1 MNKIVLV
8 VICIL
13 FIFQI
18 SYAQTNDSEYVLEAD
33 KVTRL
38 GNNVYEAEGNV
49 LLSSKNI
56 KITSNKMIYNA
67 ETSQVQA
74 EGNVIIESPEQK
86 LEAEKIDYNMNKE
99 IGTAENIQGFI
110 APFNYLCAKTMNK
123 TGPTTF
129 TIKDAKISACSGSV
143 PEWSLSMYEGKLD
156 LDGYMQMNHT
166 TVNVLDSPFIYV
178 PKFFYPISSN
188 RKTGFLMPLIG
199 YSETMGAIG
208 NIKYFIAPDINYD
221 FTIGLGLYSERGVQE
236 QFEARYAHDEK
247 SSFYIS
253 AEHIK
258 DYDSEADTQSRWRA
272 TTKNQYV
279 PIKNLYLN
287 LNGDYV
293 SDYLY
298 IRNFDEYSIS
308 TYDKENYQNMYFAEL
323 RLKYINDYIDSQVH
337 YRRDMLYRDT
347 NTGYIQN
354 HLVRMP
360 SVRLNKIVKDIP
372 YVFFEYDLNYDY
384 LTYRETNYY
393 NLTQNKPDESNDWV
407 MNRFSSYG
415 RLYTPIDLKVLT
427 LTPSAYIGYIRWQ
440 DSTKPFNFTDSI
452 SPDFGGIYK
461 IDDKTAQ
468 KYWGGAD
475 LTLAVKEIYKD
486 YGLFRHS
493 IQNNIIMGYSP
504 KLLHPESNATTFYP
518 NLLTNDVTS
527 YQSTLSYEFITAL
540 IGSGWYMKLTLNQ
553 GVDFM
558 KIDNPLTPLNAKLSL
573 NALGYVSNDT
583 ELIYNHS
590 GELKDG
596 EPRVQYFN
604 NTLTLRFLR
613 YFFLTNTYTY
623 NGQIYG
629 IQNNDSVS
637 NTTLGLAAGVNI
649 WRIAAQGYVNWSGYN
664 ENMSFNNLNP
674 KSFGASLLYNAECWS
689 LGLRADIIQST
700 INAINGQ
707 YRKDEIKF
715 YVLFSL
721 RGLGDT
727 NINAYSIIQE
737 NPL

>member
-279 PIKNLYLN
+279 PIKNLYLQ
-287 LNGDYV
+287 D
-293 SDYLY
+293 
-298 IRNFDEYSIS
+298 
-308 TYDKENYQNMYFAEL
+308 
-323 RLKYINDYIDSQVH
+323 
-337 YRRDMLYRDT
+337 
-347 NTGYIQN
+347 
-354 HLVRMP
+354 
-360 SVRLNKIVKDIP
+360 VRL
-372 YVFFEYDLNYDY
+372 
-384 LTYRETNYY
+384 
-393 NLTQNKPDESNDWV
+393 S
-407 MNRFSSYG
+407 
-415 RLYTPIDLKVLT
+415 
-427 LTPSAYIGYIRWQ
+427 
-440 DSTKPFNFTDSI
+440 
-452 SPDFGGIYK
+452 
-461 IDDKTAQ
+461 KT
-468 KYWGGAD
+468 
-475 LTLAVKEIYKD
+475 I
-486 YGLFRHS
+486 
-493 IQNNIIMGYSP
+493 
-504 KLLHPESNATTFYP
+504 
-518 NLLTNDVTS
+518 
-527 YQSTLSYEFITAL
+527 
-540 IGSGWYMKLTLNQ
+540 
-553 GVDFM
+553 
-558 KIDNPLTPLNAKLSL
+558 
-573 NALGYVSNDT
+573 
-583 ELIYNHS
+583 
-590 GELKDG
+590 
-596 EPRVQYFN
+596 
-604 NTLTLRFLR
+604 
-613 YFFLTNTYTY
+613 
-623 NGQIYG
+623 
-629 IQNNDSVS
+629 
-637 NTTLGLAAGVNI
+637 
-649 WRIAAQGYVNWSGYN
+649 
-664 ENMSFNNLNP
+664 
-674 KSFGASLLYNAECWS
+674 
-689 LGLRADIIQST
+689 
-700 INAINGQ
+700 
-707 YRKDEIKF
+707 
-715 YVLFSL
+715 
-721 RGLGDT
+721 
-727 NINAYSIIQE
+727 
-737 NPL
+737 